1 MITLTLDETDVP
13 VAFVNEQNEQK
24 ETNMKRKL
32 AALLAVAMVAGLV
45 LSACQGNNTTTSTN
59 LPSKDPTDS
68 SDRWSV
74 DLSAYGFER
83 KQYQNVNNTPENQKE
98 FTAETIEYLTA
109 NAENGGLVLLTGT
122 GFKYLFSD
130 DNWQNE
136 NGRWSVEGL
145 HLTSTSYHENQ
156 GTLLAGLNP
165 TQYSQK
171 LSLSDGIVHTSMG
184 FGTAGTGYK
193 TSIFTSQK
201 NKHLM
206 SMTLTNTETVEKTW
220 TVSLPE
226 DGFYVTTD
234 LADPTHLLYGERK
247 EENYFT
253 KTAWAFWSEKELS
266 GRCITLQPGE
276 TVEFRFT
283 FTTDRGEGENY
294 RDLAR
299 AALELDKTYEEILAE
314 HKAVWQGYWDGA
326 ALVQTLDENIN
337 KLYYRSIYWNFC
349 QNGGDNFIQ
358 PEAPFA
364 GLNWDYSD
372 QWEGHGFSYG
382 SSGLSIP
389 NFLLNG
395 QSELARNLL
404 ELLYNPEAL
413 VSNAQRYTDIEG
425 AYSFAHENNYQGY
438 EIAGG
443 KWGTQ
448 RHIDGYVAS
457 MFKMYY
463 EYNPDDTAFF
473 EERVYPVFRGV
484 AQFYRGNLTWS
495 DEHQAYL
502 LPNWL
507 SLSEGDVMYPNALD
521 IVLNAVFV
529 MKQAAQYARELG
541 VDEQWAA
548 QWEKLADQIYIPQN
562 DEIYTQYLGDT
573 GDAAG
578 SGYFG
583 KRAQIYLG
591 IPYLINSGFIDIDK
605 AIKTME
611 TSWVDNNYGEGMISF
626 IAGWNA
632 KTATLY
638 GLGDLALDMLERYF
652 DCNPDFICEDDYQR
666 PYFQSHCF
674 YAQALISMFVQG
686 SDGVIRTFAA
696 VPTSWK
702 TVKFSNV
709 TTIGGVKVSGEYK
722 NGKVVSL
729 TYTDAQGDVLYTQND
744 NKDVSVSFDKTSG
757 KTTVALAEYE
767 KQIITQVVGQKVTIN
782 PVLYTTPSLPATV
795 QVILEDGS
803 TRTVPVKWE
812 MDSGYIA
819 SYDDGHCFYGNLVL
833 NDQFDNPQNLRAEC
847 VVNTVWPT
855 MSSVFWMSDMEED
868 NLIITRPDGSTADV
882 ELSTEFAHSGS
893 HSVKIT
899 TYKDFWPHPSN
910 TGRIGIETPVDAS
923 GYKYFVF
930 WVYDLAGSDT
940 NGEYKLLG
948 ENGKIL
954 AEGWTDDSITITK
967 NTWTRAVINVEGV
980 DLSEV
985 KYLDFGMWSPGVHYV
1000 DDLYFTND
1008 LWREDP
1014 TVPLHISTASSITVA
1029 GTALTN
1035 AQLKQADTAANAQG
1049 LKLDMAMPAA
1059 EQIAVVARDSGAKV
1073 DVRVDGNSCYITVT
1087 AEDNATTT
1095 VYKLNFKN

>member
-1 MITLTLDETDVP
+1 
-13 VAFVNEQNEQK
+13 
-24 ETNMKRKL
+24 MKRKIGAIL
-32 AALLAVAMVAGLV
+32 AIAMIAGLV
-45 LSACQGNNTTTSTN
+45 LSGCQGNNPTTTTTN
-59 LPSKDPTDS
+59 PPNDDPADT
-68 SDRWSV
+68 SDQLTV
-74 DLSAYGFER
+74 DLDVYGFER
-83 KQYQNVNNTPENQKE
+83 LQYQNVNNTPENQKE
-98 FTAETIEYLTA
+98 FTAETIEFLTA

-136 NGRWSVEGL
+136 NGRWSVDGL
-145 HLTSTSYHENQ
+145 HLTSSDYHEDW
-156 GTLLAGLNP
+156 GTLLAGTNP
-165 TQYSQK
+165 TEYSQK
-171 LSLSDGIVHTSMG
+171 LSLTDGIVYTSMG
-184 FGTAGTGYK
+184 FGTAGVGYK
-193 TSIFTSQK
+193 TSIFTSQS

-206 SMTLTNTETVEKTW
+206 SMTLTNTESVEKTW

-226 DGFYVTTD
+226 ESFYVTTD
-234 LADPTHLLYGERK
+234 LTDPTHILYGERTG
-247 EENYFT
+247 EDYFT
-253 KTAWAFWSEKELS
+253 KTAWAFWSEKELD
-266 GRCITLQPGE
+266 GRNITLQPGE

-283 FTTDRGEGENY
+283 FTTDMGEGEKY

-299 AALELDKTYEEILAE
+299 TALELDKTYEEILAE
-314 HKAVWQGYWDGA
+314 HKAVWQGYWDSA
-326 ALVQTLDENIN
+326 AMVQTPDEDIN

-349 QNGGDNFIQ
+349 QNGGDNYIQ

-404 ELLYNPEAL
+404 ELLYNPDAL
-413 VSNAQRYTDIEG
+413 TSNAQRYTDIEG
-425 AYSFAHENNYQGY
+425 AYSFAHENNYEGY

-463 EYNPDDTAFF
+463 EYNPGDTEFF

-495 DEHQAYL
+495 DEYQAYL

-529 MKQAAQYARELG
+529 MKQAAEYAAELG
-541 VDEQWAA
+541 VDEEWAA
-548 QWEKLADQIYIPQN
+548 EWKKLADQIYIPQN
-562 DEIYTQYLGDT
+562 DDIYTQYLGDT

-652 DCNPDFICEDDYQR
+652 ECNPDFICEDDYQR

-674 YAQALISMFVQG
+674 YAQALVSMFVQG

-696 VPTSWK
+696 VPSQWK
-702 TVKFSNV
+702 NVKFSNV

-722 NGKVVSL
+722 NGEVVYL
-729 TYTDAQGDVLYTQND
+729 TYTDAEGNVLYTQND
-744 NKDVSVSFDKTSG
+744 ALDVTVSYDKTTG
-757 KTTVALAEYE
+757 KTTVAPAEYE
-767 KQIITQVVGQKVTIN
+767 KKVISQVVEQKVTIN

-803 TRTVPVKWE
+803 TASVPVTWE
-812 MDSGYIA
+812 EDSNYIA
-819 SYDDGHCFYGNLVL
+819 AYDDGYRLYGKLTL
-833 NDQFDNPQNLRAEC
+833 NDQFENPQNLQAEC
-847 VVNTVWPT
+847 VVHTVWPT
-855 MSSVFWMSDMEED
+855 MSSVFWMSDMEND
-868 NLIITRPDGSTADV
+868 DLIITRPSGSSADV
-882 ELSTEFAHSGS
+882 ELSTEIAHSGT
-893 HSVKIT
+893 HSMKIT
-899 TYKDFWPHPSN
+899 AYQDFWPHPSN
-910 TGRIGIETPVDAS
+910 TGRIGIDLPVDAS

-930 WVYDLAGSDT
+930 WVYDLAGLDS
-940 NGEYKLLG
+940 NGEYKLLDK
-948 ENGKIL
+948 NGNIL
-954 AEGWTDDSITITK
+954 AEGWTDDSIRITK
-967 NTWTRAVINVEGV
+967 NTWTRIVINVENV
-980 DLSEV
+980 DLSAV

-1014 TVPLHISTASSITVA
+1014 TVPLHISTAESITVV
-1029 GTALTN
+1029 GTALTDE
-1035 AQLKQADTAANAQG
+1035 QLKQADVASNADG
-1049 LKLDMAMPAA
+1049 LTLEGTTPDAG
-1059 EQIAVVARDSGAKV
+1059 QITVETRDPNAKV
-1073 DVRVDGNSCYITVT
+1073 DVRVDGSCCYVTVT
-1087 AEDNATTT
+1087 AEDAATTT